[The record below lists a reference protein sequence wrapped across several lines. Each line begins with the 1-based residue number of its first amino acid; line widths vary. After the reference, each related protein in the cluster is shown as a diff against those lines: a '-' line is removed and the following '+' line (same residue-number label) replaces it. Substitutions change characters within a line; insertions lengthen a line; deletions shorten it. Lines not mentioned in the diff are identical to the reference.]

1 MLACRALHYI
11 NAKDY
16 ETAAFWAEK
25 GAQSPNAHFLITMI
39 AVIAH
44 ALNGNHKKAGYW
56 AATTKHKRP
65 DARKEHFLK
74 AFPYRDVAVNE
85 MMSKALKDYG
95 L

>member
-1 MLACRALHYI
+1 
-11 NAKDY
+11 
-16 ETAAFWAEK
+16 
-25 GAQSPNAHFLITMI
+25 MI

-44 ALNGNHKKAGYW
+44 ALNGNHKKARYW

-74 AFPYRDVAVNE
+74 AFPYRDAAVNE